1 MFSFLAFQHRIAVTK
16 TLPSREPVV
25 KCSESRRKLHEAIG
39 YWSTLAL
46 RVLLIQIVLGSVF
59 STIGFAQLAPSAAE
73 IDRNVAASLRELY
86 SSNEA
91 AQKLKVKAKAVLV
104 FPKIR
109 KAAFIVGAQYGYGA
123 LMKGTQTVGYYRTG
137 AASYGFQ
144 AGVKEFGYALFFM
157 TDDSLIYLD
166 NSGGWAIGTGPSVV
180 VLDQGAARSLTTTN
194 LRSDVYAF
202 VFSQQG
208 LMGGIGLEGSKIT
221 KITPS
226 Q

>member
-1 MFSFLAFQHRIAVTK
+1 MA
-16 TLPSREPVV
+16 
-25 KCSESRRKLHEAIG
+25 
-39 YWSTLAL
+39 
-46 RVLLIQIVLGSVF
+46 
-59 STIGFAQLAPSAAE
+59 FAQIAPSGSE
-73 IDRNVAASLRELY
+73 IDRNVTAALRELY
-86 SSNEA
+86 SHNGA
-91 AQKLKVKAKAVLV
+91 AKTLRAKAKAVLV
-104 FPKIR
+104 FPDIK

-123 LMKGTQTVGYYRTG
+123 LRKGTKTVGYYRTG

-144 AGVKEFGYALFFM
+144 AGVKKFGYALFFM
-157 TDDSLIYLD
+157 TDSALGYLD
-166 NSGGWAIGTGPSVV
+166 NSGGWAIGTGPSIV